1 MNTIGQLGMDYDGN
15 TADLDAALRIEE
27 SFDII
32 GRNLY
37 IAGRRAKLYF
47 IDGFAKDDIME
58 KIMEFIMGLEQGA
71 LDGVQDAG
79 QFADRF
85 VTYVE
90 TDVVNDAQKIV
101 TGVLSGT
108 IALLVEGYGDA
119 IMIDARTYPSRG
131 VEEPEDD
138 RVLRGC
144 AQHRADPAAHSRPG
158 SDNGDPADRRQVQ
171 NRRRGLL
178 YGEYSG

>member
-90 TDVVNDAQKIV
+90 TDVVN
-101 TGVLSGT
+101 
-108 IALLVEGYGDA
+108 
-119 IMIDARTYPSRG
+119 R
-131 VEEPEDD
+131 
-138 RVLRGC
+138 
-144 AQHRADPAAHSRPG
+144 PAAWRSRKTTACCAVHAMG
-158 SDNGDPADRRQVQ
+158 SWKRLCTTPR
-171 NRRRGLL
+171 
-178 YGEYSG
+178 